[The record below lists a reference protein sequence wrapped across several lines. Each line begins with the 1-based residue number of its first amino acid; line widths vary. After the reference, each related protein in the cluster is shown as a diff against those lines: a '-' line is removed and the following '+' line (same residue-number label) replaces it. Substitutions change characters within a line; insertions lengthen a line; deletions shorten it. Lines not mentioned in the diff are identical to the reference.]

1 MMESKT
7 FHTVSDDSFVLEL
20 DCPHKQSSLPIPNPV
35 VRFEDLS
42 KSDRKDLFAQMNEL
56 TREIR
61 VEFSKLFDQV
71 YESLRKHVEHK
82 RVVLTLTGEGVQLF
96 QGNKKL
102 LGAKNMFDVFNA
114 IQPHCSYF
122 NYDLL
127 KLLVSVHGTPE
138 DKKCLDGYLKS
149 FASYCLAIPCAE
161 EICGSDG
168 SGTDRIKLKFK
179 LEFDRQQLKPNYIKD
194 NIISNIARILKIKP
208 SSLYLHCIKKGCV
221 CLEFLIPP
229 FLFDGMFPLSGEQKV
244 ALYREVNITTVQCD
258 QPSLHV
264 VSCWTIIIMLCIESE
279 V

>member
-1 MMESKT
+1 MMEYKSL
-7 FHTVSDDSFVLEL
+7 HTASDDCFKLEL
-20 DCPHKQSSLPIPNPV
+20 EYPYKQSSLPIPNPV

-56 TREIR
+56 TKEIR
-61 VEFSKLFDQV
+61 LEFSKLFNQV
-71 YESLRKHVEHK
+71 YASLDKHPDHIVK
-82 RVVLTLTGEGVQLF
+82 QVVLTLTGEGVQLF

-102 LGAKNMFDVFNA
+102 LGAKSMFDVFKV

-127 KLLVSVHGTPE
+127 KLLISVHGTSE

-149 FASYCLAIPCAE
+149 FASYCQAMPCAE

-208 SSLYLHCIKKGCV
+208 SSLYLHRIREGCV
-221 CLEFLIPP
+221 CLEFLIPSVP
-229 FLFDGMFPLSGEQKV
+229 PQ
-244 ALYREVNITTVQCD
+244 
-258 QPSLHV
+258 
-264 VSCWTIIIMLCIESE
+264 
-279 V
+279 

>member
-1 MMESKT
+1 MMEYKLL
-7 FHTVSDDSFVLEL
+7 HTASDNSFVLEL

-42 KSDRKDLFAQMNEL
+42 KGDCKDLFAQLNEL
-56 TREIR
+56 TKKIHMEY
-61 VEFSKLFDQV
+61 SKLFDQV
-71 YESLRKHVEHK
+71 YVSLRERFEYNH
-82 RVVLTLTGEGVQLF
+82 VVLTLTRDHGQLF

-102 LGAKNMFDVFNA
+102 LRAKNMLDVFMV

-122 NYDLL
+122 NYNLL
-127 KLLVSVHGTPE
+127 ESLVSIHGTPQ

-149 FASYCLAIPCAE
+149 FASYCQAMPCAE

-194 NIISNIARILKIKP
+194 NIISNIARILKIKS
-208 SSLYLHCIKKGCV
+208 SSLYLHRIREGCV
-221 CLEFLIPP
+221 CLELLIPS
-229 FLFDGMFPLSGEQKV
+229 FLFDGLFPLSSDQMA
-244 ALYREVNITTVQCD
+244 ALYREVNVTSIQCD

-264 VSCWTIIIMLCIESE
+264 VS
-279 V
+279 

>member
-7 FHTVSDDSFVLEL
+7 FHTVSDDSFKLEL

-56 TREIR
+56 TKEICM
-61 VEFSKLFDQV
+61 EYSKLCDKV
-71 YESLRKHVEHK
+71 YVSLRERFEHDH
-82 RVVLTLTGEGVQLF
+82 VVLTLTRDHGQLF

-102 LGAKNMFDVFNA
+102 LRAKNMLDVFKV
-114 IQPHCSYF
+114 IQSHCSYF
-122 NYDLL
+122 NYNLL
-127 KLLVSVHGTPE
+127 ESLVQVHGTSE

-149 FASYCLAIPCAE
+149 FASYCQAMPCAE

-179 LEFDRQQLKPNYIKD
+179 LEYDRQQLKPNYIKD
-194 NIISNIARILKIKP
+194 NIIRNIARILKIKP
-208 SSLYLHCIKKGCV
+208 SSLYLHRIREGCV
-221 CLEFLIPP
+221 CLEFLIPSC
-229 FLFDGMFPLSGEQKV
+229 LFDGLFPLSDDQKV
-244 ALYREVNITTVQCD
+244 ALYREVHVTSIQCD

-264 VSCWTIIIMLCIESE
+264 VS
-279 V
+279 